1 MIGGQRT
8 HKGKAAH
15 LLIRAMAPSTITGT
29 IATITG
35 TIAESVQLID
45 ASFEP
50 MPDGVIDAT
59 GVTLDGQTIDLWIAN
74 DGAGPLIWPGASFL
88 PYGGVYYNPLLAS
101 IRATDD

>member
-1 MIGGQRT
+1 
-8 HKGKAAH
+8 
-15 LLIRAMAPSTITGT
+15 MATITPST

-35 TIAESVQLID
+35 TIAAAIAEID

-59 GVTLDGQTIDLWIAN
+59 GITVTGQTIDLWVAN
-74 DGAGPLIWPGASFL
+74 DGTTGPLVWPGASFL

-101 IRATDD
+101 IRADD